1 MLGVIPF
8 LGKFPERKIKKWSET
23 YGQIMSVRFG
33 TQDMVVLNDFESIHQ
48 VSLCRYHYNI

>member
-48 VSLCRYHYNI
+48 VSLCCYHYNV